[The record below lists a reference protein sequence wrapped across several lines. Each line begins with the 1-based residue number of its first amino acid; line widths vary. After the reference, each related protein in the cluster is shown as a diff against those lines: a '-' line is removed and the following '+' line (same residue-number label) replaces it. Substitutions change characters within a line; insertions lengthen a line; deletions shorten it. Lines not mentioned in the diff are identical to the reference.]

1 MYLHDSIQETL
12 RQLNKI
18 AQNEVVKKQGDLYIA
33 VNVLTG
39 GNRILSEERSLIES
53 LSVTNKTPGKKI
65 LKG

>member
-18 AQNEVVKKQGDLYIA
+18 EKNEVVKKQGDLYIA

-39 GNRILSEERSLIES
+39 GNRILLEERHLIES
-53 LSVTNKTPGKKI
+53 LSASNNTPGKKI